1 MAKSIKQQKCKINM
15 VKKDIRLIKTKSMFL
30 DSDITSLD
38 QNIIEKENSLALIAE
53 KQDNVLMEAK
63 TLSSII

>member
-1 MAKSIKQQKCKINM
+1 M

-38 QNIIEKENSLALIAE
+38 QNIIEKENSLVLIAE